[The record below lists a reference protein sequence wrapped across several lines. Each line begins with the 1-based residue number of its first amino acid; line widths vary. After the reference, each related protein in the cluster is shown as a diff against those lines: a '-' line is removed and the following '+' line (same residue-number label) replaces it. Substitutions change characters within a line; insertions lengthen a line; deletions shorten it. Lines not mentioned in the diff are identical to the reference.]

1 MFHLVPVLGIVLVTI
16 TIYRLIDELLILIQI
31 LGQKFAMLE
40 IKSIIVKILK
50 NFEVSLSD
58 GDDPILIAE
67 IVLKSKNGIN
77 VMLKPR
83 IYK

>member
-1 MFHLVPVLGIVLVTI
+1 
-16 TIYRLIDELLILIQI
+16 
-31 LGQKFAMLE
+31 MLE

-83 IYK
+83 VYK